1 MAKSKTVAAVLAT
14 AAVAGMIPMLNTTA
28 GVIMVPINGGAAV
41 QMAPPGVPVN
51 VPEDT
56 AEHPDIAVLADNGSL
71 LFGEDA
77 EAHANK
83 AAVAAMSEL
92 RNKSIL
98 QPKETRLPV
107 ANKAA

>member
-1 MAKSKTVAAVLAT
+1 MANKKTAATVIAA
-14 AAVAGMIPMLNTTA
+14 AAVAGMIPMLNTTS
-28 GVIMVPINGGAAV
+28 GVIMVPINGGSAV
-41 QMAPPGVPVN
+41 QMAPPGVPVQ

-56 AEHPDIAVLADNGSL
+56 AEHPDIAILADNGKL
-71 LFGEDA
+71 LFGEEA

-83 AAVAAMSEL
+83 AAVDAMNEV